1 VFTLIRNGTV
11 YDPAPRGQLDIL
23 IAFDRIA
30 AIGQLDQAA
39 VSVLDPECTLIDASG
54 CSVVPGLIDP
64 HAHLIGAGGE
74 EGFQSRMPEIAADQ
88 LIAAGATTVVGCL
101 GTDTIAR
108 HLPALFAKTQQ
119 LRAQGLTAL
128 MYTGGFW
135 VPPPTLT
142 GSVTSDLVLIDPVI
156 GVGEIAIADTRSS
169 EPSRAELAQLVT
181 AAITGGMLAGKAG
194 VTHFHVGPSPRRLA
208 ILRALMT
215 DHDIPAK
222 YVYPT
227 HIGRSEA
234 LMDEAIAMAK
244 GGSFVDVDTVEED
257 LARWLPYYLEHGGPP
272 ERLTV
277 SSDAHT
283 PAGSPKKWSAQIRGL
298 LREQRLPVD
307 AILACVTSNPAQAL
321 GLSRKGRLALG
332 QDADVLVLD
341 QDWEI
346 RHVLAGGRHLL
357 RDGAVCAESWPASS

>member
-11 YDPAPRGQLDIL
+11 YDPTLRGQLDVL
-23 IAFDRIA
+23 IAFNRIA
-30 AIGQLDQAA
+30 AIGRIDHAA
-39 VSVLDPECTLIDASG
+39 ISALGPECRLIDACD

-74 EGFQSRMPEIAADQ
+74 DGFQSRMPEIAADQ

-101 GTDTIAR
+101 GTDTITR
-108 HLPALFAKTQQ
+108 HLSALFAKTRQ

-169 EPSRAELAQLVT
+169 EPPREALAQLVS

-194 VTHFHVGPSPRRLA
+194 VTHFHVGPSSRRLA
-208 ILRALMT
+208 ILRALM
-215 DHDIPAK
+215 DEHDIPAK

-234 LMDEAIAMAK
+234 LMDEAIALAK
-244 GGSFVDVDTVEED
+244 GGCFVDVDTVEED

-283 PAGSPKKWSAQIRGL
+283 PDGSPEKWSGQIRGL
-298 LREQRLPVD
+298 LREQSLPVET
-307 AILACVTSNPAQAL
+307 ILACVTANPARAL
-321 GLSRKGRLALG
+321 GLGRKGRLAVG

-341 QDWEI
+341 KAWNI
-346 RHVLAGGRHLL
+346 RHVLADGRHLL
-357 RDGAVCAESWPASS
+357 RDGVVCGES